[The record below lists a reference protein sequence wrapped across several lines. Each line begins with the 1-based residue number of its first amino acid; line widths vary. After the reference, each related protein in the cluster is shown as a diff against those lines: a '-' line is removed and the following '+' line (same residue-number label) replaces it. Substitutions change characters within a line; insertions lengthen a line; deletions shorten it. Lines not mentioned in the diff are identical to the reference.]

1 LCGGLITSQ
10 NGKLQSPINIDTKH
24 TVPLHSENELILNES
39 VNVKALVE
47 DNGHAIQINTT
58 NAGKLTI
65 HGKDYKLIQ
74 FHIHGKSEEEVNGKR
89 YDLVAHM
96 VHKSE
101 DGLLAVIAVLFEQG
115 EQENPMLAKVISHVG
130 GNIDINPEDLLP
142 KGKEHYFHFLGSL
155 TTPPCSENVN
165 WYVMKKVQSVTPAQL
180 NAIRKYYNHNFR
192 QIQPLNGREV
202 ESK

>member
-1 LCGGLITSQ
+1 M
-10 NGKLQSPINIDTKH
+10 
-24 TVPLHSENELILNES
+24 PLHSENELILNES